1 MAKIGFFKKIFA
13 RLMLNQHVDTFSNFE
28 AKIQVFVKIKIQF
41 LGKILNII
49 DFLG

>member
-28 AKIQVFVKIKIQF
+28 AKIQVFVKNKDSIFGQ
-41 LGKILNII
+41 NSEHY
-49 DFLG
+49 